1 MTSLS
6 TAQPSSTKEFRRVI
20 WSSYLGSTIEFYDFL
35 LYATAASLVFG
46 PVFFAGLDPVAAT
59 IASYGTFAAGYLA
72 RPVGGA
78 VFGHFGDRL
87 GRKRMLVVS
96 MTLMGV
102 ASFLI
107 GLIPPASAIGSWGA
121 IILVLLRIC
130 QGVSVGG
137 EWGGAALMSLE
148 HAEKG
153 RRGFAASFTNA
164 GAPTGSVLGALV
176 MTLMAGVLTE
186 RQFLSWGWRI
196 PFLLSAVLLVIGLYV
211 RARVSESGLF
221 QAAMAKPVRGS
232 LPILQVLRRPKTL
245 VLVALGCCGSFAVQI
260 VFATFA
266 ITYATSHGT
275 ARSTALLCFGVA
287 SFTGI
292 FVVLL
297 AGRLSDA
304 VGRRPVMI
312 TGFAAFA
319 LLVFPLFGWLGSG
332 SAPLV
337 FLAFLL
343 GLTCQSLTYGP
354 LAAFI
359 SEQFGTRVRY
369 TGASVGYQLA
379 TLIGAGTTPL
389 VLASLY
395 AASGKSTTP
404 VAWLLVGVCAVSVLA
419 IAVTGET
426 RHNDLAADV

>member
-1 MTSLS
+1 MTSL
-6 TAQPSSTKEFRRVI
+6 TEQPSSTKEFRRVI

-72 RPVGGA
+72 RPLGGA

-107 GLIPPASAIGSWGA
+107 GVIPPASAIGSWGA

-176 MTLMAGVLTE
+176 MTAVSGALTNQ
-186 RQFLSWGWRI
+186 QFLSWGWRI
-196 PFLLSAVLLVIGLYV
+196 PFLLSAVLLVVGLYV
-211 RARVSESGLF
+211 RSKVSESTLF
-221 QAAMAKPVRGS
+221 QAAIAKPVRTS
-232 LPILQVLRRPKTL
+232 PPILQVLKRPKTL
-245 VLVALGCCGSFAVQI
+245 VLVALGCCGSFAMQI
-260 VFATFA
+260 LFATFA

-275 ARSTALLCFGVA
+275 PRSTALLCFGVV

-297 AGRLSDA
+297 AGRLSDR
-304 VGRRPVMI
+304 VGRRPVMV
-312 TGFAAFA
+312 TGFVAFA
-319 LLVFPLFGWLGSG
+319 LLVFPIFGWLGSG
-332 SAPLV
+332 SAALV

-379 TLIGAGTTPL
+379 TLIGAGMTPI

-395 AASGKSTTP
+395 ASSGKSTTP

-419 IAVTGET
+419 IAVTRET
-426 RHNDLAADV
+426 RHNDLAAED

>member
-1 MTSLS
+1 MTSLA
-6 TAQPSSTKEFRRVI
+6 AQPSSTKEFRRVI
-20 WSSYLGSTIEFYDFL
+20 WSSYVGSTIEFYDFL

-72 RPVGGA
+72 RPLGGA

-107 GLIPPASAIGSWGA
+107 GVIPPASAIGSWGA

-130 QGVSVGG
+130 QGVAVGG

-164 GAPTGSVLGALV
+164 GAPTGSVLG
-176 MTLMAGVLTE
+176 TLMMTAVSGALTDE
-186 RQFLSWGWRI
+186 QFLSWGWRI
-196 PFLLSAVLLVIGLYV
+196 PFLLSAVLLAVGLYV
-211 RARVSESGLF
+211 RAKVSESALF
-221 QAAMAKPVRGS
+221 QAALARPVRQS
-232 LPILQVLRRPKTL
+232 PPILQVFRRPRTV
-245 VLVALGCCGSFAVQI
+245 VLVALGCCGSFAIQI
-260 VFATFA
+260 LFATFA
-266 ITYATSHGT
+266 ITYASTHGT
-275 ARSTALLCFGVA
+275 PRSTALLYFAVVA
-287 SFTGI
+287 FVAI

-297 AGRLSDA
+297 TGRLSDR
-304 VGRRPVMI
+304 VGRRPVMV
-312 TGFAAFA
+312 TGFVAFA
-319 LLVFPLFGWLGSG
+319 ALVFPIFGWLGSG
-332 SAPLV
+332 NAALV

-343 GLTCQSLTYGP
+343 GLVCQSLTYGP
-354 LAAFI
+354 MAAFI

-369 TGASVGYQLA
+369 TGASIGYQLA
-379 TLIGAGTTPL
+379 TLIGAGMTPI

-395 AASGKSTTP
+395 ASSGKSTTP
-404 VAWLLVGVCAVSVLA
+404 VAWLLVGVCAVSVAA
-419 IAVTGET
+419 IAVTRET
-426 RHNDLAADV
+426 RHNDLAAVG

>member
-1 MTSLS
+1 MTSL

-46 PVFFAGLDPVAAT
+46 PVFFTGLDPVAGT

-72 RPVGGA
+72 RPLGGA

-164 GAPTGSVLGALV
+164 GAPTGSVLG
-176 MTLMAGVLTE
+176 TLMMTVMSGVLTDE
-186 RQFLSWGWRI
+186 QFLSWGWRI
-196 PFLLSAVLLVIGLYV
+196 PFLLSAVLLVVGLYV
-211 RARVSESGLF
+211 RAKVSESALF
-221 QAAMAKPVRGS
+221 QAAMARPVRQS
-232 LPILQVLRRPKTL
+232 PPILQVFRRPKTV
-245 VLVALGCCGSFAVQI
+245 VLVALGCCGSFAMQI

-266 ITYATSHGT
+266 ITYAASHGT
-275 ARSTALLCFGVA
+275 SRSTALLHFGVA
-287 SFTGI
+287 AFVAI

-297 AGRLSDA
+297 TGRLSDR

-319 LLVFPLFGWLGSG
+319 VLVFPIFGWLGSG
-332 SAPLV
+332 NAALV

-343 GLTCQSLTYGP
+343 GLICQSLTYGP
-354 LAAFI
+354 MAAFI

-379 TLIGAGTTPL
+379 TLIGAGMTPL

-395 AASGKSTTP
+395 ASSGKSTTP
-404 VAWLLVGVCAVSVLA
+404 VAWLLVGICALSVLA
-419 IAVTGET
+419 IVITGET
-426 RHNDLAADV
+426 RHNDLAAED